1 MDIQRLQTAVFDKT
15 GIRLD
20 RADPV
25 FALVALNEVVI
36 ADLLA
41 TAQEQ
46 WEQNNADLDAKI
58 GALVKLQ
65 EQIMAGS
72 KDLAARVDQAQLA
85 AAMKAVAEAKSEIFK
100 AARDAVTSEVGK
112 AANIISEG
120 AAQLAAERKKAR
132 SGSWALATVQA
143 VIGGIVGALVVLAAV
158 YLR

>member
-46 WEQNNADLDAKI
+46 WQQNNADLDAKI

-65 EQIMAGS
+65 GQIMAGS
-72 KDLAARVDQAQLA
+72 KDLATRVDQAQLA

-100 AARDAVTSEVGK
+100 AARDAVTSEVAK

-120 AAQLAAERKKAR
+120 TAQLAAERKKAR

-143 VIGGIVGALVVLAAV
+143 AIGGIVGALVVLAAM

>member
-20 RADPV
+20 RTDPV
-25 FALVALNEVVI
+25 FALVALNEIVV

-41 TAQEQ
+41 GAQEQ
-46 WEQNNADLDAKI
+46 WAHNNADLDAKI
-58 GALVKLQ
+58 GALVKIN
-65 EQIMAGS
+65 EQILAGS

-85 AAMKAVAEAKSEIFK
+85 AAMKAVAEAKAEIFK
-100 AARDAVTSEVGK
+100 AARDAVTVEVSK
-112 AANIISEG
+112 ASGIISEG

-132 SGSWALATVQA
+132 SSSWGLAIVQA
-143 VIGGIVGALVVLAAV
+143 IISGIVGALVVLAAM